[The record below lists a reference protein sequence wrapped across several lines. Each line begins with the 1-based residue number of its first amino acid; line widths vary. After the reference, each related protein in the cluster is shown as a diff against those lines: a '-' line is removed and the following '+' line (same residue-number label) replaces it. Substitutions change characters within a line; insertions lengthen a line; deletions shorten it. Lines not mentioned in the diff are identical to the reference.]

1 MGVAPSS
8 FFPASQTGHRP
19 AKRLRKKTTTVVTEE
34 VVPVDVDNAT
44 DQLLDD
50 PPGLEGTSADD
61 WESVGLEHGCDEES
75 DMD

>member
-19 AKRLRKKTTTVVTEE
+19 AKRLRKKTTVITEE
-34 VVPVDVDNAT
+34 VIPVDVDNAT

-61 WESVGLEHGCDEES
+61 WESAGLEHGPDEES
-75 DMD
+75 DLD